1 MVGNQSKFDITIDN
15 FTQHVPLTP
24 DAYIGKFGD
33 EEPEVDTD
41 RDIDAMLEAA
51 RVPFIKK
58 APVNDFTNSLRV
70 AAGLK

>member
-1 MVGNQSKFDITIDN
+1 
-15 FTQHVPLTP
+15 LTP

-58 APVNDFTNSLRV
+58 APVNDFTESLRV